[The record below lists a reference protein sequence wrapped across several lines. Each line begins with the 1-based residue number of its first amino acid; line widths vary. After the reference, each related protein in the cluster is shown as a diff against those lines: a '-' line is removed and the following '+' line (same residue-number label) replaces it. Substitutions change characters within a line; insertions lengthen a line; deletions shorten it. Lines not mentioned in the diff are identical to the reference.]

1 MKPKAPTSR
10 RSSYRR
16 GSRRTRSTYLSALC
30 LVVAVSAQHVA
41 AQGDEATGDATDL
54 QVLDC
59 LVDRALP
66 AQPAVAAEGGFAF
79 EFQALAGTAVDGR
92 SCTVHRLRNSPGGPP
107 TPVRWTAGDDLL
119 VDKARLGRCGDEADC
134 GWVEV
139 ARYFQGGFGLSDST
153 LGYGLNAD
161 QFTSVTDSLVAVTEP
176 DLGAITASV
185 GTEVEAEVQLAGGS
199 LVGVAFTVRSRLRRE
214 DGGRLTLVYEVE
226 TTTPALRQ
234 GGRLALVWDAIA
246 VDGGVAAADADRDV
260 PFLGLAQ
267 FARDGRVDIGQDTYA
282 IAVAVDALEYDPS
295 AVISVVER
303 DRPSQ
308 ALLSVPMPAFLPE
321 R

>member
-1 MKPKAPTSR
+1 MGVLGVVLIA
-10 RSSYRR
+10 
-16 GSRRTRSTYLSALC
+16 STMQ
-30 LVVAVSAQHVA
+30 VM
-41 AQGDEATGDATDL
+41 AQGDQATGDAAAGL

-66 AQPAVAAEGGFAF
+66 TEPAVAAEGGFSF

-107 TPVRWTAGDDLL
+107 TPVRWTAGEDLL
-119 VDKARLGRCGDEADC
+119 VDKARLARCTDEAAC

-139 ARYFQGGFGLSDST
+139 ARYFDGGFAFSDST

-185 GTEVEAEVQLAGGS
+185 GTEVEAQVQLADGS
-199 LVGVAFTVRSRLRRE
+199 LVDVAFTVRSRLRRE

-226 TTTPALRQ
+226 TTTAALRE

-246 VDGGVAAADADRDV
+246 EGGGVAVPRETGDLAA
-260 PFLGLAQ
+260 PFLGLAS
-267 FARDGRVDIGQDTYA
+267 FARDGSVDHGADTYA
-282 IAVAVDALEYDPS
+282 IGVRVEALVYDPMS
-295 AVISVVER
+295 VISVVER
-303 DRPSQ
+303 DRPDE
-308 ALLSVPMPAFLPE
+308 ALLSVPMPAFLPG

>member
-1 MKPKAPTSR
+1 M
-10 RSSYRR
+10 
-16 GSRRTRSTYLSALC
+16 GALC
-30 LVVAVSAQHVA
+30 LAVAFSTLQVT
-41 AQGDEATGDATDL
+41 AQGDEASGDAIDI
-54 QVLDC
+54 QVLNC

-66 AQPAVAAEGGFAF
+66 VQPAVAAEGGFTF

-119 VDKARLGRCGDEADC
+119 VDKARLGRCADEADC

-176 DLGAITASV
+176 DLGAVTASV
-185 GTEVEAEVQLAGGS
+185 GTEVDAEIQLADGS
-199 LVGVAFTVRSRLRRE
+199 LVDVAFTVRTRLRRE

-226 TTTPALRQ
+226 TTTPALQQ

-246 VDGGVAAADADRDV
+246 VDGGVAATAADHHA
-260 PFLGLAQ
+260 PFLGLAP
-267 FARDGRVDIGQDTYA
+267 FARDGRVDIGRDTYA
-282 IAVAVDALEYDPS
+282 IAVPVDALEYDPS
-295 AVISVVER
+295 STISVVER
-303 DRPSQ
+303 ERPSEP
-308 ALLSVPMPAFLPE
+308 LLSVPMPAFLPE